1 MVVVVVSELGLDR
14 PPGPMVPAAHPDP
27 ALRGFEPLARFV
39 DPVADRFDDWLAA
52 RSLRPVM
59 RFATWLLPGSR

>member
-1 MVVVVVSELGLDR
+1 
-14 PPGPMVPAAHPDP
+14 MVPAAHPDP